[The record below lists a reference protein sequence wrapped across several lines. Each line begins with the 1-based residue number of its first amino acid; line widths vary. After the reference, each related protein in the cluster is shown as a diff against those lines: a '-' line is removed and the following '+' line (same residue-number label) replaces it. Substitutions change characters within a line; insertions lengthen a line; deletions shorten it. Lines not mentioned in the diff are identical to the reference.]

1 METIRCKFTYLHNHT
16 SFLVKLRSNQ
26 LIEDVYDIVRPII
39 QKPFD
44 IVYKSDGVDGKYM
57 NKNKPIDLN
66 YSTEFYVRL
75 LGREECDICCEVGLI
90 NTLQCGHTLCS
101 GCYDKLSL
109 CPYCRREFERYQ

>member
-1 METIRCKFTYLHNHT
+1 MIRCRCNMIHGNK
-16 SFLVKLRSNQ
+16 SFYIEIKDNQ
-26 LIEDVYDIVRPII
+26 NIGDVYDIIRPIV

-44 IVYKSDGVDGKYM
+44 LVYKSDGVDGKYM

-75 LGREECDICCEVGLI
+75 LGRRECDICCEVGLI